1 MRKNDKEENTEDG
14 SRGKNYS
21 DKKDDKKVS
30 GSKKETKVRRVE
42 LEKEHGKEVQK
53 IITNVYSADFSVI
66 DNCLEEIKKEV
77 RKNGISSY
85 ACNNIY
91 ILLEETLKRVKLSNK

>member
-1 MRKNDKEENTEDG
+1 MKKNENNKTDRK
-14 SRGKNYS
+14 GKDSS
-21 DKKDDKKVS
+21 DKKVDKKLS
-30 GSKKETKVRRVE
+30 GSEKETEVRRVE
-42 LEKEHGKEVQK
+42 LEKEHGKEVRK
-53 IITNVYSADFSVI
+53 RITNVYSADFSVI